1 MVYDDYADIG
11 IFAKWVMDAPEIG
24 ERAHPSVGR
33 RCPCTRK
40 GIKLVLLTIIA
51 ISQSVFVWTFQIRK
65 RLRIKKRGRLLG
77 LFYEIKSS
85 IWHPNTSAIFARV
98 STRGVLVPCSHLLT
112 SFCEQP
118 IFSASCPC
126 VMPDAIRCLAIGE
139 PFPRSLG
146 ALRPSI
152 FQSFLLSVIRH
163 CDKIK
168 EERERRRCCS
178 ALPPFSLA

>member
-65 RLRIKKRGRLLG
+65 RLRISLPKFVEENPVRFRLRFKTGIFGLLYLSAGGCAVFIGR
-77 LFYEIKSS
+77 
-85 IWHPNTSAIFARV
+85 
-98 STRGVLVPCSHLLT
+98 
-112 SFCEQP
+112 
-118 IFSASCPC
+118 AS
-126 VMPDAIRCLAIGE
+126 GTE
-139 PFPRSLG
+139 
-146 ALRPSI
+146 
-152 FQSFLLSVIRH
+152 
-163 CDKIK
+163 
-168 EERERRRCCS
+168 
-178 ALPPFSLA
+178 

>member
-65 RLRIKKRGRLLG
+65 RLRISLPKFVEETFYPSENPVRFRLRFKTGIFGLLYLSDDRGVIYRGR
-77 LFYEIKSS
+77 
-85 IWHPNTSAIFARV
+85 TSG
-98 STRGVLVPCSHLLT
+98 T
-112 SFCEQP
+112 E
-118 IFSASCPC
+118 
-126 VMPDAIRCLAIGE
+126 
-139 PFPRSLG
+139 
-146 ALRPSI
+146 
-152 FQSFLLSVIRH
+152 
-163 CDKIK
+163 
-168 EERERRRCCS
+168 
-178 ALPPFSLA
+178 